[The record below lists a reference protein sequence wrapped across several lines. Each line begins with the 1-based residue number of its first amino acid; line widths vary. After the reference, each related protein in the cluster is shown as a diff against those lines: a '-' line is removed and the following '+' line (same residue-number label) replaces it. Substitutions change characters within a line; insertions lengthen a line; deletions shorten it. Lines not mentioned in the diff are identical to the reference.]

1 MQGINSKEHRILLT
15 AFRKFE
21 YMSKMADEKI
31 EEEEDAETRKAMKEL
46 DMLYDRFQVLF
57 AELEKCT
64 RDYELKKKS
73 VRSMINRSLRKLIQ
87 RCKISMVL

>member
-21 YMSKMADEKI
+21 YMSKMSGEKT
-31 EEEEDAETRKAMKEL
+31 ENEEDAETRKAMKEL
-46 DMLYDRFQVLF
+46 DELYDKFQILL

-73 VRSMINRSLRKLIQ
+73 VRSMINRSIRKLMQ
-87 RCKISMVL
+87 CCKVSMVL

>member
-21 YMSKMADEKI
+21 YISKMSGENT
-31 EEEEDAETRKAMKEL
+31 ENEEDAETRRAMKEL
-46 DMLYDRFQVLF
+46 DELYDKFQVVF

-64 RDYELKKKS
+64 KDYEGKKKS
-73 VRSMINRSLRKLIQ
+73 VRSMINRSIRKLMQ
-87 RCKISMVL
+87 RSKVFMVL

>member
-21 YMSKMADEKI
+21 YMSKIAVEKI
-31 EEEEDAETRKAMKEL
+31 ENEEDAETRKAMQEL
-46 DMLYDRFQVLF
+46 DVLYDRFQILL

-73 VRSMINRSLRKLIQ
+73 VRSMINRSIRKLLQ
-87 RCKISMVL
+87 RSKVFMVL